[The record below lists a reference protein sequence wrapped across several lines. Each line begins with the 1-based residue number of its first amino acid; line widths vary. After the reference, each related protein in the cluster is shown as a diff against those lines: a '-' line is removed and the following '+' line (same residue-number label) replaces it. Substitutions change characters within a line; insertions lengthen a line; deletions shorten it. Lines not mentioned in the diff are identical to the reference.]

1 MPDSIDRSE
10 GRGLFGLDAET
21 YDEIRPPYPQQIYD
35 LLTASGALR
44 EGAAT
49 LEIGAGSGLASRR
62 LLELGANPL
71 VVVEPDARFLT
82 QLRSLAE
89 GFEAVEVIGSAF
101 EDARL
106 PDARFDLV
114 CAATSFHWIDPVPA
128 LARIAG
134 LLKPEGHVALWWNVF
149 GDPDRS
155 DAFHEATQGL
165 LSPLSESPSG
175 RPKAI
180 PFALDVEARR
190 REFAASGGF
199 DEPLF
204 AMYKWTLVLDA
215 RQVGAL
221 YGTFSPVNRLPPAE
235 RSEMLA
241 ALMDIAEREFG
252 GNVERNMISA
262 IYLARTR

>member
-1 MPDSIDRSE
+1 MPESIDRSE

-21 YDEIRPPYPQQIYD
+21 YDEIRPAYPQQIYD

-62 LLELGANPL
+62 LLDLGANPL
-71 VVVEPDARFLT
+71 VVVEPDKRFSR
-82 QLRSLAE
+82 QLRSFAE
-89 GFEAVEVIGSAF
+89 GSDAVQVINSAF
-101 EDARL
+101 EVAQL
-106 PDARFDLV
+106 PDGRFDLV
-114 CAATSFHWIDPVPA
+114 CAATSFHWIDPVTG

-134 LLKPEGHVALWWNVF
+134 LLKPGGHVALWWNVF
-149 GDPDRS
+149 GDPNRS
-155 DAFHEATQGL
+155 DVFHEATRDL

-175 RPKAI
+175 QPEGI
-180 PFALDVEARR
+180 PFALDLEARR
-190 REFAASGGF
+190 RDFAASGGF
-199 DEPLF
+199 EEPQF
-204 AMYKWTLVLDA
+204 AMHRWTLVLDA

-221 YGTFSPVNRLPPAE
+221 YGTFAPVNRLPPAE
-235 RSEMLA
+235 RRNTLE

-252 GNVERNMISA
+252 GSVERNMISA